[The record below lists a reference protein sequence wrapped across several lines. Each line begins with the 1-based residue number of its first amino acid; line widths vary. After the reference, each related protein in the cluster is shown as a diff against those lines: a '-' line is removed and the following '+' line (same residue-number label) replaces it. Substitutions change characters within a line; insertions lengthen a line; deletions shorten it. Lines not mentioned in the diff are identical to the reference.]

1 MKFKCILALLLSI
14 GLIGQLQAEDAIA
27 DDGRKV
33 QLNKD
38 GSWKFTSTDRFATT
52 VEGKRVRLK
61 EDGSWSY
68 TGGKAVVGPQEVSD
82 ERFVD
87 DQSVAFTISDL
98 SVEMIKDSN
107 PKVKRRNTQTIYY
120 LNIKRNKDVVDAK
133 PLTITADDFTV
144 DDSDGRKYPVVRMS
158 PASVTVNPG
167 DNVNLVVRAKGSP
180 KWWTTRD
187 MSIALDKKVV
197 SGVRDIKLTRRQ
209 SSVKKVFVTEFSAP

>member
-14 GLIGQLQAEDAIA
+14 GLIGQLKAEDAIA

-33 QLNKD
+33 QLNED

-68 TGGKAVVGPQEVSD
+68 TGGKGVVAPLEISD

-98 SVEMIKDSN
+98 SVEMIKDGN
-107 PKVKRRNTQTIYY
+107 AKVKRRNTQTVYY
-120 LNIKRNKDVVDAK
+120 LNIQRNNEMVDAK
-133 PLTITADDFTV
+133 PFTITAKDFTV
-144 DDSDGRKYPVVRMS
+144 DDSDGRVYPVIRMS
-158 PASVTVNPG
+158 PASVTVKPG
-167 DNVNLVVRAKGSP
+167 DNVNLIVRAKGSP
-180 KWWTTRD
+180 KWFTTKE
-187 MSIALDKKVV
+187 MSISLDKKIV
-197 SGVRDIKLTRRQ
+197 SGARDIKLTRRQ
-209 SSVKKVFVTEFSAP
+209 SSVKKIFVTDFSTP